1 MILLL
6 FPDRLAAGLKTLD
19 LSTVVRIHL
28 WEFFSFFYLNLC
40 ILTFIAKTV
49 QKAGF
54 AYFKIIQ
61 KDDGTTRLAYQI
73 CKD

>member
-1 MILLL
+1 MQL

-28 WEFFSFFYLNLC
+28 WEIFSFFYLNLC
-40 ILTFIAKTV
+40 VLTFMAKTGK
-49 QKAGF
+49 KAGF